1 MAGGRDTVVRKE
13 MTPGPQPSS
22 LLETIEGAID
32 RHRLIPPGAAVV
44 VGVSGGVDSVT
55 MLRVLHRLS
64 AEPSRRY
71 RLAVAHLDHGL
82 RAEAATDARFV
93 ADLAQTLGLPH
104 FGQKCDVRAH
114 AKAAGQGVEQAGRQL
129 RYEFLLETARQFE
142 ATRVAVGHHADDNAE
157 TVLQRVLRGTSLHGL
172 KGIPIRRRLLAGE
185 DVELVRPLLACRRG
199 DIELFARQEGFT
211 WREDSTNADID
222 YRRNFIRHE
231 LLRAIREKFNTRA
244 NEALLRLAEHAAE
257 IDAFLAS
264 QARTLL
270 AAASD
275 PADGHSAKAGFDA
288 KRLALADPAVQAYAI
303 RQILEQA
310 GLPMRAVGQQQIR
323 ELRDMLSGDG
333 PRAMSLGGSFAAR
346 REEDRFIVGPAS
358 RPDEK
363 ASPCFEISLAVPGT
377 TVLPEGGNISCRLDT
392 FDPAAFA
399 EHLRASRR
407 NSRGEPA
414 TENFDRYVEWLD
426 ADQVHGPL
434 LLRPRRDGDAF
445 EPLGGPGGK
454 SVGDFL
460 TDLKLPRPLRRKVLC
475 LCDELGIVCLW
486 PLRIDQR
493 VRVTERTA
501 RVLRIDA
508 H

>member
-1 MAGGRDTVVRKE
+1 
-13 MTPGPQPSS
+13 
-22 LLETIEGAID
+22 
-32 RHRLIPPGAAVV
+32 
-44 VGVSGGVDSVT
+44 
-55 MLRVLHRLS
+55 
-64 AEPSRRY
+64 
-71 RLAVAHLDHGL
+71 
-82 RAEAATDARFV
+82 
-93 ADLAQTLGLPH
+93 
-104 FGQKCDVRAH
+104 
-114 AKAAGQGVEQAGRQL
+114 
-129 RYEFLLETARQFE
+129 
-142 ATRVAVGHHADDNAE
+142 
-157 TVLQRVLRGTSLHGL
+157 
-172 KGIPIRRRLLAGE
+172 
-185 DVELVRPLLACRRG
+185 
-199 DIELFARQEGFT
+199 
-211 WREDSTNADID
+211 
-222 YRRNFIRHE
+222 
-231 LLRAIREKFNTRA
+231 
-244 NEALLRLAEHAAE
+244 
-257 IDAFLAS
+257 
-264 QARTLL
+264 
-270 AAASD
+270 
-275 PADGHSAKAGFDA
+275 
-288 KRLALADPAVQAYAI
+288 
-303 RQILEQA
+303 
-310 GLPMRAVGQQQIR
+310 
-323 ELRDMLSGDG
+323 
-333 PRAMSLGGSFAAR
+333 MSLGGSFAAR

-501 RVLRIDA
+501 AGLEDRCALKKPGRARLLCGTPPNACSGLYQHVLEVLGDEVA
-508 H
+508 HRGDVAAERLVQPTLGLFLCLAVGPAAGQGRARGDIPASMTSDDFHNKFHYSPRSLLRTDLQYL